1 MRCPVAKTLG
11 TVVLLGVC
19 SAQIQPPPTSPSHYF
34 EIKLPDGVAS
44 ESILVRY
51 VLDSDDF
58 GDWVQ
63 SHSGVSSYLI
73 DTTRAGHPATRMR
86 AVLYAPG
93 CAIQTLDLSLVRLD
107 SQHDSFRCESLSNVP
122 IVGTL
127 TRTNRLFGHDVRVQ
141 AKYVARWAQAF
152 LGVADIPTI
161 PVGDVAQVASN
172 GSFRLSVPDFSQD
185 PLAGVPDY
193 PGELQIWATD
203 RTRDKVI
210 AQLTPVVN
218 SASKTRMGGLRIRS
232 EYPETV
238 FAPCAAN
245 PPLMRDAFGFALR
258 PDASDACDR

>member
-1 MRCPVAKTLG
+1 MFRFAY
-11 TVVLLGVC
+11 VLLLLGGTLIVLTIC
-19 SAQIQPPPTSPSHYF
+19 SAQAQPLTTPSRYL
-34 EIKLPDGVAS
+34 EIKLPDGVRS
-44 ESILVRY
+44 EGVFIRY
-51 VLDSDDF
+51 VLDADDF

-63 SHSGVSSYLI
+63 PRTGVPSYLI
-73 DTTRAGHPATRMR
+73 DTNRAGNPATRIR
-86 AVLYAPG
+86 AILYAPG
-93 CAIQTLDLSLVRLD
+93 CAIQTLDLSLAGLD
-107 SQHDSFRCESLSNVP
+107 SQRYSFRCESLPNVP

-141 AKYVARWAQAF
+141 AKHVARWAQAF

-185 PLAGVPDY
+185 PLVGVPDY
-193 PGELQIWATD
+193 RGELQIWARD
-203 RTRDKVI
+203 RTSDKVV

-218 SASKTRMGGLRIRS
+218 SASKTRMGGLRIQS
-232 EYPETV
+232 EYPEIV

-258 PDASDACDR
+258 RDPCDR

>member
-1 MRCPVAKTLG
+1 MRCSVTKIFGTLI
-11 TVVLLGVC
+11 VLSIC
-19 SAQIQPPPTSPSHYF
+19 SAQIQPPLASPSRYV
-34 EIKLPDGVAS
+34 EIKMPDGLPS
-44 ESILVRY
+44 ESIFVRY
-51 VLDSDDF
+51 VLDADDLS
-58 GDWVQ
+58 DWVQ
-63 SHSGVSSYLI
+63 PRTGVSSYLI
-73 DTTRAGHPATRMR
+73 DTNRAGRPATQMR
-86 AVLYAPG
+86 AILYVPG
-93 CAIQTLDLSLVRLD
+93 CAIQTLDLSLARLD
-107 SQHDSFRCESLSNVP
+107 SQHYSFRCESLPNVP

-172 GSFRLSVPDFSQD
+172 GMFHLSLPDFSQD

-193 PGELQIWATD
+193 PGEFQLWATD
-203 RTRDKVI
+203 RTSDKVV

-218 SASKTRMGGLRIRS
+218 SASKTRMGGLRIQS

-258 PDASDACDR
+258 RDPCDR